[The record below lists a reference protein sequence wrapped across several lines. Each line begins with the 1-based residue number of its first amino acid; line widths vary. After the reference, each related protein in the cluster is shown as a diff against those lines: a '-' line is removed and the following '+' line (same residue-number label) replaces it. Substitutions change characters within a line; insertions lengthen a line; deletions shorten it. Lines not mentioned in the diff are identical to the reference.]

1 MAVQHKTALVSDFDG
16 TISDD
21 DFFYYISR
29 QYLGEKSLVPWQA
42 YMEGKKTHFEAL
54 KEIFASL
61 RVEKADLDNFI
72 RKIRID
78 KGFLKTAA
86 WCQEQQIPVY
96 VCSAGCDYY
105 INLLIGPAIA
115 EYGIRL
121 VANHGTY
128 SSNHGLEMTPPP
140 AGSRFYDFGTGINK
154 AAIVAYLQEQGYR
167 VVYCGDGMPDLAAAR
182 IADWVFARK
191 MLLLQCIDLGIPAV
205 KLIDFEQV
213 YCFLEGKNNEK
224 TSALSNR

>member
-1 MAVQHKTALVSDFDG
+1 M
-16 TISDD
+16 
-21 DFFYYISR
+21 R
-29 QYLGEKSLVPWQA
+29 
-42 YMEGKKTHFEAL
+42 
-54 KEIFASL
+54 EIFASL
-61 RVEKADLDNFI
+61 RVKKADLDDFI

-78 KGFLKTAA
+78 RDFLKTAA

-105 INLLIGPAIA
+105 INLLIGPEIA

-128 SSNHGLEMTPPP
+128 SSRHGLEMTPPP
-140 AGSRFYDFGTGINK
+140 ADSRFYDPGTGVNK
-154 AAIVAYLQEQGYR
+154 AAVVAYLHELGYR

-191 MLLLQCIDLGIPAV
+191 MLLRQCVNLGIPAV

-213 YCFLEGKNNEK
+213 YRFLEGKNNEK
-224 TSALSNR
+224 TSALPNRQPSD